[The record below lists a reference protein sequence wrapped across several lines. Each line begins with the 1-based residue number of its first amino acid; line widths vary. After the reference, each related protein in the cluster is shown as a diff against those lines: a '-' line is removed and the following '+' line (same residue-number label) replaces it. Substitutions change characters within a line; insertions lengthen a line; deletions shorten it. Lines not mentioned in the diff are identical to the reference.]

1 MWHCAHTRIVI
12 IAQSPPG
19 KALRIASIQEPNARV
34 KKEEKKL
41 FSSSS
46 PSADDGRVT
55 RSYGPFILISASG
68 TDGVYFVK
76 DFSFVFFFIQI
87 GKRSEVDERKK
98 RKAIAGIYNGSG
110 TVLCVCGNNNH
121 TNHTRTF
128 TITFIVLI
136 TNPRRGSMGLRGGKI
151 FLWKFSL
158 KLDLFSYFFFPGTP
172 VERVFLM
179 VYRHLYRW
187 LSCKTKYIR
196 RTVYYT

>member
-68 TDGVYFVK
+68 ADGVYFVK
-76 DFSFVFFFIQI
+76 DFSFVFVFFFIQI

-158 KLDLFSYFFFPGTP
+158 KLDLFSYYFFSRNAGRES
-172 VERVFLM
+172 V
-179 VYRHLYRW
+179 
-187 LSCKTKYIR
+187 SNGI
-196 RTVYYT
+196 

>member
-34 KKEEKKL
+34 KKEEKKS

-68 TDGVYFVK
+68 ADGVYFVK

-98 RKAIAGIYNGSG
+98 KERLSQVYI
-110 TVLCVCGNNNH
+110 TDPVLSCVC
-121 TNHTRTF
+121 
-128 TITFIVLI
+128 V
-136 TNPRRGSMGLRGGKI
+136 
-151 FLWKFSL
+151 
-158 KLDLFSYFFFPGTP
+158 GTTTTP
-172 VERVFLM
+172 TTHV
-179 VYRHLYRW
+179 HSPSP
-187 LSCKTKYIR
+187 LSF
-196 RTVYYT
+196 